1 MYMAKIEEPITLLV
15 SDNVWSRHADAIR
28 AISPEITP
36 VVYEGNEVLP
46 DEIIST
52 INAVFYSSDLWPDR
66 SRGFALSILKATS
79 VKWMHTFS
87 AGVDSPFFVQ
97 LMERGV
103 RLTNSSGAT
112 ASPIAQTTVLYM
124 LALSRNVRAWFQHQE
139 KHEWARQEF
148 AELDGARLAVLG
160 MGPIGI
166 EIARLGVAL
175 NMNVEA
181 IRRTPTGSEPCP
193 TFSFDQLPR
202 VLAHADWVAVALP
215 LTDDTRQIFDT
226 KTFAIM
232 KPGAHFINVGR
243 GELVDEDALIAA
255 LQSGHLA
262 GAALDVFATEPLPA
276 DSPLWNMDNVIIT
289 PHSSSASAQSG
300 LRSEDIFVKNLARYV
315 AGEPL
320 LNEVNL

>member
-1 MYMAKIEEPITLLV
+1 MAKIEEPITLLI
-15 SDNVWSRHADAIR
+15 SDNVWGRHADAIR
-28 AISPEITP
+28 AISPGITP
-36 VVYEGNEVLP
+36 IIYEGNEVLP
-46 DEIIST
+46 EEIIST
-52 INAVFYSSDLWPDR
+52 INTVFYSSDLWPER
-66 SRGFALSILKATS
+66 SRGFVLSILKSTS

-97 LMERGV
+97 LMERGI

-112 ASPIAQTTVLYM
+112 ASPIAQTTILYM

-148 AELDGARLAVLG
+148 AELDGARLAVIG

-193 TFSFDQLPR
+193 TFSFDQLHS
-202 VLAHADWVAVALP
+202 VLARADWVAVALP
-215 LTDDTRQIFDT
+215 LTDDTRQIFNAE
-226 KTFAIM
+226 TFAIM
-232 KPGAHFINVGR
+232 KSGAHFVNVGR
-243 GELVDEDALIAA
+243 GELVDEESLVAA

-262 GAALDVFATEPLPA
+262 GAALDVFATEPLPS
-276 DSPLWNMDNVIIT
+276 DSPLWDMDNVIIT

-300 LRSEDIFVKNLARYV
+300 LRSEDIFLKNLAHYV
-315 AGEPL
+315 AGEPMV
-320 LNEVNL
+320 NEVKL

>member
-1 MYMAKIEEPITLLV
+1 MAMAKIEEPITLLI
-15 SDNVWSRHADAIR
+15 SDNVWGRHADAIR
-28 AISPEITP
+28 AISPGITP
-36 VVYEGNEVLP
+36 IIYEGNELLP
-46 DEIIST
+46 EEIIST
-52 INAVFYSSDLWPDR
+52 INTVFYSSDLWPER
-66 SRGFALSILKATS
+66 SRGFVLSILKSTS

-97 LMERGV
+97 LMERGI

-112 ASPIAQTTVLYM
+112 ASPIAQTTILYM

-148 AELDGARLAVLG
+148 AELDGARLAVIG

-193 TFSFDQLPR
+193 TFSFDQLHS
-202 VLAHADWVAVALP
+202 VLARADWVAVALP
-215 LTDDTRQIFDT
+215 LTDDTRQIFNAE
-226 KTFAIM
+226 TFAIM
-232 KPGAHFINVGR
+232 KSGAHFVNVGR
-243 GELVDEDALIAA
+243 GELVDEESLVAA

-262 GAALDVFATEPLPA
+262 GAALDVFATEPLPS
-276 DSPLWNMDNVIIT
+276 DSPLWDMDNVIIT

-300 LRSEDIFVKNLARYV
+300 LRSEDIFLKNLARYV
-315 AGEPL
+315 AGEPMV
-320 LNEVNL
+320 NEVKL

>member
-1 MYMAKIEEPITLLV
+1 MAMAKIEEPITLLI
-15 SDNVWSRHADAIR
+15 SDNVWGRHADAIR
-28 AISPEITP
+28 AISPGITP
-36 VVYEGNEVLP
+36 IIYEGNEVLP
-46 DEIIST
+46 EEIIST
-52 INAVFYSSDLWPDR
+52 INTVFYSSDLWPER
-66 SRGFALSILKATS
+66 SRGFVLSILKSTS

-97 LMERGV
+97 LMERGI

-112 ASPIAQTTVLYM
+112 ASPIAQTTILYM

-148 AELDGARLAVLG
+148 AELDGARLAVIG

-193 TFSFDQLPR
+193 TFSFDQLQS
-202 VLAHADWVAVALP
+202 VLARADWVAVALP
-215 LTDDTRQIFDT
+215 LTDNTRQIFNAE
-226 KTFAIM
+226 TFAIM
-232 KPGAHFINVGR
+232 KSGAHFVNVGR
-243 GELVDEDALIAA
+243 GELVDEESLVAA

-262 GAALDVFATEPLPA
+262 GAALDVFATEPQPS
-276 DSPLWNMDNVIIT
+276 DSPLWDVDNVIIT

-300 LRSEDIFVKNLARYV
+300 LRSEDIFLKNLAHYV
-315 AGEPL
+315 AGEPMV
-320 LNEVNL
+320 NEVKL

>member
-1 MYMAKIEEPITLLV
+1 MAMAKIEEPITLLI
-15 SDNVWSRHADAIR
+15 SDNVWGRHADAIR
-28 AISPEITP
+28 AISPGITP
-36 VVYEGNEVLP
+36 IIYEGNEVLP
-46 DEIIST
+46 EEIIST
-52 INAVFYSSDLWPDR
+52 INTVFYSSDLWPER
-66 SRGFALSILKATS
+66 SRGFVLSILKSTS

-97 LMERGV
+97 LMERGI

-112 ASPIAQTTVLYM
+112 ASPIAQTTILYM

-148 AELDGARLAVLG
+148 AELDGARLAVIG

-193 TFSFDQLPR
+193 TFSFDQLHS
-202 VLAHADWVAVALP
+202 VLARADWVAVALP
-215 LTDDTRQIFDT
+215 LTDDTRQIFNAE
-226 KTFAIM
+226 TFAIM
-232 KPGAHFINVGR
+232 KSGAHFVNVGR
-243 GELVDEDALIAA
+243 GELVDEESLVAA

-262 GAALDVFATEPLPA
+262 GAALDVFATEPLPS
-276 DSPLWNMDNVIIT
+276 DSPLWDMDNVIIT

-300 LRSEDIFVKNLARYV
+300 LRSEDIFLKNLARYV
-315 AGEPL
+315 AGEPMV
-320 LNEVNL
+320 NEVKL

>member
-1 MYMAKIEEPITLLV
+1 MAKIEEPITLLI
-15 SDNVWSRHADAIR
+15 SDNVWGRHADAIR
-28 AISPEITP
+28 AISPGITP
-36 VVYEGNEVLP
+36 IIYEGNEVLP
-46 DEIIST
+46 EEIIST
-52 INAVFYSSDLWPDR
+52 INTVFYSSDLWPER
-66 SRGFALSILKATS
+66 SRGFVLSILKSTS

-97 LMERGV
+97 LMERGI

-112 ASPIAQTTVLYM
+112 ASPIAQTTILYM

-148 AELDGARLAVLG
+148 AELDGARLAVIG

-193 TFSFDQLPR
+193 TFSFDQLQS
-202 VLAHADWVAVALP
+202 VLARADWVAVALP
-215 LTDDTRQIFDT
+215 LTDDTRQIFNAE
-226 KTFAIM
+226 TFAIM
-232 KPGAHFINVGR
+232 KSGAHFVNVGR
-243 GELVDEDALIAA
+243 GELVDEESLVAA

-262 GAALDVFATEPLPA
+262 GAALDVFATEPLPS
-276 DSPLWNMDNVIIT
+276 DSPLWDMDNVIIT

-300 LRSEDIFVKNLARYV
+300 LRSEDIFLKNLARYV
-315 AGEPL
+315 AGEPMV
-320 LNEVNL
+320 NEVKL

>member
-1 MYMAKIEEPITLLV
+1 MAMAKIEEPVTLLI
-15 SDNVWSRHADAIR
+15 SDNVWGRHADAIR
-28 AISPEITP
+28 AISPGITP
-36 VVYEGNEVLP
+36 IIYEGNEVLP
-46 DEIIST
+46 EEIIST
-52 INAVFYSSDLWPDR
+52 INTVFYSSDLWPER
-66 SRGFALSILKATS
+66 SRGFVLSILKSTS

-97 LMERGV
+97 LMERGI

-112 ASPIAQTTVLYM
+112 ASPIAQTTILYM

-148 AELDGARLAVLG
+148 AELDGARLAVIG

-193 TFSFDQLPR
+193 TFSFDQLQS
-202 VLAHADWVAVALP
+202 VLARADWVAVALP
-215 LTDDTRQIFDT
+215 LTDDTRQIFNAE
-226 KTFAIM
+226 TFAIM
-232 KPGAHFINVGR
+232 KSGAHFVNVGR
-243 GELVDEDALIAA
+243 GELVDEESLVAA

-262 GAALDVFATEPLPA
+262 GAALDVFATEPLPS
-276 DSPLWNMDNVIIT
+276 DSPLWDMDNVIIT

-300 LRSEDIFVKNLARYV
+300 LRSEDIFLKNLARYV
-315 AGEPL
+315 AGEPMV
-320 LNEVNL
+320 NEVKL